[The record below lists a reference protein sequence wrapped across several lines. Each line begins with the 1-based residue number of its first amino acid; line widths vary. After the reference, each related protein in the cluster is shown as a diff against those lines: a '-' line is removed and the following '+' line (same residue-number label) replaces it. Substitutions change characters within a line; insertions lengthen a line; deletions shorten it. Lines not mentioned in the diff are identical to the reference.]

1 ALQQHL
7 TEHDFIRDFWGEED
21 AAPPERSAATRAA
34 PGPIVTEAQIEEFE
48 DEATPVCCAPRTSG
62 ALADDSEEGLR
73 QRVERLERLLKE
85 HLASSTPW
93 DIDRQPESPPK
104 EREADADP
112 NKIRLSGVSKANEEE
127 EEFGGNKIRLSGA
140 SKTKIEVEQDLPPLP
155 QRDTFGPVVPRTG
168 LSLSASGLEGQ
179 DERSQRGGLAGVMD
193 ASWGLAQRWMHR
205 RSTSANSAPPASITH
220 VDHALQESSWDA
232 LLLLGLSDIGS
243 MGSLMVAFGVFAA
256 AFLQL
261 LFCWLV
267 SSNLLSDDDKY
278 DLTYLREWRIYYGH
292 SIHSYDHTSGSSL
305 VSKVCKGRPFERE
318 WWNNALLSE
327 VDAYLQP
334 VFPGSYQLP
343 VGVVLTSMAIIIWF
357 CFILVELDTVCGF
370 THAILCLPRTG
381 TTKVEFT
388 EFGRRMFVSISYK
401 RLIVLCFVSF
411 MRAFIAVALGVSAG
425 LWLARTRDVMN
436 ILRDG
441 VSLIFI
447 LEIDDLIYKV
457 LVPAHAKKYMA
468 SIQKFLVKEE
478 QQMYIFNLSSL
489 LKLVVLTAV
498 ILILITTTLLPNTR
512 QAESVREMICGGN
525 RDFVYGSH
533 PTIGP
538 IFVTDTTEY
547 DLKNA
552 ENMLPGIA
560 NLVEDVVFNYDPK
573 EVKDFMWRSTLSR
586 GELAVKHLPTVTE
599 MQVWLDMPESQASE
613 ETDFGSRSYGTFCED
628 RSRDFWEGDWLWPTI
643 ETLTGATDCASA
655 KPFCERRDLPL
666 VRMTCPQTCGCV
678 DPLAGLYV
686 DNGCRQLCMETDAFQ
701 AALGDAVCQ
710 DLAHEEHE
718 LAWQRWWSGFYS
730 NERGVWSEENEMMTF
745 AREGAVGNCSFL
757 LSQEWMARTFCQ
769 HRQNRPG
776 SLICPEACGCA
787 GSSTDLLWCPT
798 SCTNSNLVTGDR

>member
-1 ALQQHL
+1 ML
-7 TEHDFIRDFWGEED
+7 
-21 AAPPERSAATRAA
+21 
-34 PGPIVTEAQIEEFE
+34 
-48 DEATPVCCAPRTSG
+48 
-62 ALADDSEEGLR
+62 
-73 QRVERLERLLKE
+73 
-85 HLASSTPW
+85 
-93 DIDRQPESPPK
+93 
-104 EREADADP
+104 
-112 NKIRLSGVSKANEEE
+112 
-127 EEFGGNKIRLSGA
+127 
-140 SKTKIEVEQDLPPLP
+140 
-155 QRDTFGPVVPRTG
+155 
-168 LSLSASGLEGQ
+168 
-179 DERSQRGGLAGVMD
+179 
-193 ASWGLAQRWMHR
+193 
-205 RSTSANSAPPASITH
+205 
-220 VDHALQESSWDA
+220 
-232 LLLLGLSDIGS
+232 
-243 MGSLMVAFGVFAA
+243 
-256 AFLQL
+256 
-261 LFCWLV
+261 
-267 SSNLLSDDDKY
+267 
-278 DLTYLREWRIYYGH
+278 
-292 SIHSYDHTSGSSL
+292 
-305 VSKVCKGRPFERE
+305 
-318 WWNNALLSE
+318 
-327 VDAYLQP
+327 
-334 VFPGSYQLP
+334 
-343 VGVVLTSMAIIIWF
+343 
-357 CFILVELDTVCGF
+357 
-370 THAILCLPRTG
+370 
-381 TTKVEFT
+381 
-388 EFGRRMFVSISYK
+388 VSISYK

-457 LVPAHAKKYMA
+457 LVPSHAKKYMA

-512 QAESVREMICGGN
+512 QAERVREMICGGN

-560 NLVEDVVFNYDPK
+560 NLVEDVVFNYDPN
-573 EVKDFMWRSTLSR
+573 EVKDFMWRSSLPR
-586 GELAVKHLPTVTE
+586 GEVAVKHLPTVTE
-599 MQVWLDMPESQASE
+599 MQVWLDMPESQATE

-686 DNGCRQLCMETDAFQ
+686 DNGCRQLCIETDAFQ

-710 DLAHEEHE
+710 DLAQEEHE
-718 LAWQRWWSGFYS
+718 LAWHRWWAGFYS
-730 NERGVWSEENEMMTF
+730 NERGIWSEENEMMTF

-787 GSSTDLLWCPT
+787 GSSSDLLWCPT
-798 SCTNSNLVTGDR
+798 SCPNSDLVTGDR